1 MKRSIKSLFAAALLL
16 CAAHQPLMAQ
26 QPMPSVIP
34 VDSLVRIG
42 KLDNGLT
49 YYIRRNTLPEKRVEF
64 HIAQKVG
71 AILEKP
77 EQRGLAH
84 FLEHMAFNGTQH
96 FPGDER
102 GPGIVAWCES
112 KGIKFGTD
120 LNAYTGIDETVYRV
134 SNVPTDNESV
144 IDSCLL
150 IMHDWSSAIKL
161 KENEIDKERG
171 VIREEWR
178 SRNSGML
185 RIMNNALPKLFAG
198 TKYDDCMPIGSIDV
212 INNFPY
218 QLIRD
223 YYRTWYRP
231 DQQGI
236 IIVGDIDVDVMEA
249 KLKKTFA
256 DVKAAQNPAERIY
269 YPVNDNQETILFVG
283 TDKEVSTPS
292 VSIFFKHPAFPREMK
307 NDINFYVNNYLI
319 HMAVSMLNTRLAEIR
334 MKSDAPFT
342 DASVSFG
349 EFFVAKTKSS
359 FTVSVESKIDGI
371 DQAAEAVLAEVERA
385 RRFGFTATEYERT
398 RTNYLQSM
406 ESAYNERNNVKNMS
420 YAEAYIRHFIDN
432 DPIPNMEY
440 EYKMM
445 KMIVSSIPV
454 EAINKTMASLV
465 TENNRAVLMA
475 GPDKEGITYSTDHIA
490 KVLQEMPQMNLQP
503 YEDQVNDAPLLAE
516 EPQGGKI
523 VSEEANQIYGTTKLT
538 LSNGIVVYVKPTDF
552 KADQIMMQGT
562 SKGGNSLFD
571 DAEALNFQQINSVAL
586 LGGLGNFNRIEL
598 GKVLAGKRA
607 NVSASVGTTTENISG
622 SCAPRDF
629 ETMMQLTYL
638 TFTAPRKDEDT
649 FLAYKNQ
656 LKAGL
661 HNADANPMTAFND
674 TLSQM
679 LYGNHPRAQ
688 MLREEM
694 VDNLNY
700 DRIIQLYQD
709 RFKEAGDFTFFLVG
723 NIDIEAIKPLLA
735 KYLGGLPTIG
745 RKENYRIV
753 DIDKTRG
760 VVKKQFAQKQETPMA
775 TILSRLIGNCDYNM
789 KNIMTVSILNQ
800 ALDMVYTEE
809 IREKEGGTYGVSCQG
824 SLRDYPREELS
835 LQIFFQTDPGKAEH
849 LSNVVMEQLKKMAA
863 EGPQAEHMKKIK
875 DYMTKSFH
883 DAQKENSYWMRN
895 LNTYFDTGID
905 FNKGYLE
912 TLNSITQE
920 DVRQM
925 LDNLL
930 KQNNLVQLIMTAP
943 EEK

>member
-292 VSIFFKHPAFPREMK
+292 VNIFFKHPAFPREMK

-745 RKENYRIV
+745 RKEDYRIV

>member
-745 RKENYRIV
+745 RKEDYRVV

-789 KNIMTVSILNQ
+789 KNIITVSILNQ

>member
-745 RKENYRIV
+745 RKEDYRIV

-920 DVRQM
+920 DVRQI

>member
-745 RKENYRIV
+745 RKEDYRIV

-912 TLNSITQE
+912 TLNSVTQE
-920 DVRQM
+920 DVRQI